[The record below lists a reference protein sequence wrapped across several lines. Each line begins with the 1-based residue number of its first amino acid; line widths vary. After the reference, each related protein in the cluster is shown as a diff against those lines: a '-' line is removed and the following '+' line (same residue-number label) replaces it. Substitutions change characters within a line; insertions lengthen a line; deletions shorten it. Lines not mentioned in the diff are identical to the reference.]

1 MRVNRNKLNAKEE
14 MASGWTSDEVQAL
27 IEVWG
32 AANVQNQLDGEQ
44 RNRPIFEKISKEL
57 LKLGYSKTWL
67 QCRTK
72 IKNMTQQYRKV
83 RVTSF
88 FF

>member
-32 AANVQNQLDGEQ
+32 AANVQNQLDGVQ
-44 RNRPIFEKISKEL
+44 RNRPIFEKISKEP
-57 LKLGYSKTWL
+57 KTWL

-88 FF
+88 FLNE